1 MIVGNGMIAK
11 ALKSIDSE
19 NICFFASGVST
30 SSINDKEE
38 FNRERK
44 LLLNSLDKCSNSKIV
59 IYFSS
64 CGVDF
69 EETPYFEHKLN
80 MERIVSKE
88 AKEFYIFRLPQVV
101 GRGGN
106 IKTLFNHLI
115 YQAKYNK
122 SIEIWENVR
131 RNLIDV
137 DHIVDII
144 NEVIIKKISLNSI
157 INIASPYNVSILELV
172 HSMECVLNKK
182 INYTLSHKGKAIDV
196 DIKLLSSLI
205 NLDSIFRNKKDYLI
219 DLIKKYEKDII

>member
-1 MIVGNGMIAK
+1 MIIGNGMIAN

-19 NICFFASGVST
+19 DICFFASGVST
-30 SSINDKEE
+30 SSINNKEE

-44 LLLNSLDKCSNSKIV
+44 LLLDSLDKYSNSKII

-115 YQAKYNK
+115 YQAKYNQ

-144 NEVIIKKISLNSI
+144 DEIIIKKNSLNTI

-172 HSMECVLNKK
+172 NAIELVLNRK

-196 DIKLLSSLI
+196 NINFLSSLI
-205 NLDSIFRNKKDYLI
+205 NLDLIFKNQEDYLSN
-219 DLIKKYEKDII
+219 LIRKYEKDII